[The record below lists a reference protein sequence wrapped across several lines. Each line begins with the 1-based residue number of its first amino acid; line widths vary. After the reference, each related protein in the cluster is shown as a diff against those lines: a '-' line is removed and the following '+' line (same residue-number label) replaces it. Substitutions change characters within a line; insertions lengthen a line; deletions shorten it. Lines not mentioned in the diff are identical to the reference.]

1 MSIAS
6 EVYTQLGEEAVEE
19 WTSLRTRY
27 FEVKKEMTAG
37 IDEEERDKLL
47 KEIGLLGRAINQIE
61 EDAGICTNN
70 RTS

>member
-1 MSIAS
+1 
-6 EVYTQLGEEAVEE
+6 
-19 WTSLRTRY
+19 TSLRNRY